1 MKNNNKIIWIILA
14 VIVIVLVI
22 ILVKKSP
29 SGDDMMGDTT
39 NGSDTALEA
48 SEDVSEGSVN
58 APTSGSSPAVTIA
71 YAEALVKYK
80 DRRIQFN
87 DACAATPNTVTYKDN
102 TGIMLDNRSAQSRT
116 IKVGTTYTVKGYGF
130 KIITLPDIYLKS
142 STLLVDCDK
151 QQNVATVLVQE

>member
-1 MKNNNKIIWIILA
+1 MT
-14 VIVIVLVI
+14 V
-22 ILVKKSP
+22 
-29 SGDDMMGDTT
+29 
-39 NGSDTALEA
+39 
-48 SEDVSEGSVN
+48 
-58 APTSGSSPAVTIA
+58 A
-71 YAEALVKYK
+71 YADALVKYK

-87 DACAATPNTVTYKDN
+87 ASCQASPRSVTYKDN